1 MEAQSFSAGNVVKD
15 RQPIVVIEWE
25 DEQLDARGWLV
36 IDMLVN
42 GVAGGGTRMK
52 KGLAADEMTKLAQTM
67 TLKFTLTDPHI
78 GGAKCGIDYD
88 PAQPDKLIVMQRFY
102 QYIKPFLMNCY
113 VTGADLNTNEDEIIA
128 CTRSLGLSCP
138 QYALAK
144 SLGDEDRRIRRFF
157 EGIHLPIDSQ
167 GKMLMNTAA
176 TGFSIYIATKHALQ
190 PDALR
195 GKKISIQGFGNVG
208 SCCAKFLSDDG
219 ACIQAISDRYGT
231 VYCQSGLSIPLLL
244 SCREQRSK
252 TVFQNLM
259 NLKDR
264 PSNYELMND
273 PEAIYQFGDDVFIPA
288 ADSEIITQE
297 NFQRI
302 KAKYLICG
310 ANDPF
315 KPADIEERM
324 FAKGHVVVPDF
335 IANAGTAALY
345 HTLIKGDGP
354 VTVPALLQI
363 LEKQIASATDEAL
376 QKSASEKISPRAAA
390 ELLAEEKIKSYPES
404 YVTALAKRWR

>member
-1 MEAQSFSAGNVVKD
+1 MQAQQFSAGNVVKD

-25 DEQLDARGWLV
+25 DEQLEARGWLV

-42 GVAGGGTRMK
+42 RVAGGGTRMK
-52 KGLAADEMTKLAQTM
+52 IGVTAEEMIKLAQTM

-88 PAQPDKLIVMQRFY
+88 PTRPDKLIVMQRFY

-113 VTGADLNTNEDEIIA
+113 VTGADLNTNEDEVIA

-144 SLGDEDRRIRRFF
+144 SLGDEARRVRRFF

-176 TGFSIYIATKHALQ
+176 TGFSIYVATKRALL
-190 PDALR
+190 PETLH
-195 GKKISIQGFGNVG
+195 GKKIAIQGFGNVG
-208 SCCAKFLSDDG
+208 GCCAKFLSDDG

-231 VYCQSGLSIPLLL
+231 VYCQTGLNIPLLL
-244 SCREQRSK
+244 SCRDERSK
-252 TVFQNLM
+252 TVFRNLVS
-259 NLKDR
+259 LKDR
-264 PSNYELMND
+264 PANYELINN
-273 PEAIYQFGDDVFIPA
+273 PEAIYQFGDDVFIPV
-288 ADSEIITQE
+288 ADSEIITPE
-297 NFQRI
+297 NFQSI

-324 FAKGHVVVPDF
+324 FALGHVVVPDF

-354 VTVPALLQI
+354 VTVPALLQN
-363 LEKQIASATDEAL
+363 LEKQIAGATDAAL
-376 QKSASEKISPRAAA
+376 QKSTSEKISPRAAA
-390 ELLAEEKIKSYPES
+390 ELLAEEKIKYYPES